1 MKLKW
6 TRHEDLA
13 VDIRPSVRREEYLDA
28 MTFKGG
34 GPLFTEIFGPLVGLK
49 EEWEEQGAS
58 PAELDLSAFRYRA
71 PLTAGLKLCA
81 GFRLGSWRRQTA
93 DDGLDISYE
102 DDLGRRLSMRRG
114 CATIPHPESY
124 PVETM
129 DDWLKIK
136 PRYQFAPER
145 LAPGWLDAGREALA
159 RGCAVGAGIP
169 GGFDELREL
178 MGEERLCLAY
188 YEQPELVVDV
198 LETIGDCAF
207 KTLELASRELKIDML
222 HCHED
227 LAGKTCMI
235 GPDTFRQF
243 VKPYYRRVWD
253 MLQERGARLFEVDS
267 DGNINPL
274 LEVFAE
280 SGVNLMMPM
289 EPAAGMDVVE
299 SRKKLGHAMAFKGGI
314 DKFALQKGDA
324 AIDAELERKLP
335 PLLREGGFIAGLDHR
350 IPNGTPLAAYRHY
363 VAKVWEII
371 EREMGV
377 GCGFTT

>member
-13 VDIRPSVRREEYLDA
+13 IDVKPCVRREEYLDA

-58 PAELDLSAFRYRA
+58 PAELDLSAFKYRA
-71 PLTAGLKLCA
+71 PLTAGLGVKA
-81 GFRLGSWRRQTA
+81 GFRLGSWIRQVS
-93 DDGLDISYE
+93 DDGLDIGFE

-124 PVETM
+124 PVTNM

-136 PRYQFAPER
+136 PRYMFSAER
-145 LAPGWLDAGREALA
+145 LPPGWLEDAQAALG
-159 RGCAVGAGIP
+159 RGCALCAGIP

-178 MGEERLCLAY
+178 MGEENLCLAY
-188 YEQPELVVDV
+188 YDQPELVVDV
-198 LETIGDCAF
+198 LETIGECAF
-207 KTLELASRELKIDML
+207 ETLAFASKGVRIDVL
-222 HCHED
+222 STHED
-227 LAGKTCMI
+227 LAGRSGPLI
-235 GPDTFRQF
+235 GPDTFREF

-253 MLQERGARLFEVDS
+253 MLRERGARLFEVDS
-267 DGNINPL
+267 DGDINPL

-280 SGVNLMMPM
+280 SGVNCLLPM
-289 EPAAGMDVVE
+289 EPAAGMDMVE
-299 SRKKLGHAMAFKGGI
+299 CRKRLGHAMAFKGGI
-314 DKFALQKGDA
+314 DKFVLQKGFE

-335 PLLREGGFIAGLDHR
+335 PMLRDGGCVLGLDHR
-350 IPNGTPLAAYRHY
+350 IPNGTPLEAYRHY
-363 VAKVWEII
+363 MAKAWEVIR
-371 EREMGV
+371 REMA
-377 GCGFTT
+377 TT